1 MRIVAATAALAGV
14 LVAVAGSN
22 RSESTFFPLQASLHP
37 TRVEAPTTADLTEVV
52 QQYCVR
58 CHSER
63 RMTGNLSLE
72 SYEVGSAHEAAEIS
86 ERIAVKLRAG
96 MMPPA
101 GASRPAGDTLL
112 ALVESIERTIDSE
125 AADHPVAGRRVFQR
139 LNQTEYERA
148 VKQLLDVDV
157 DASKWL
163 PLDTRSA
170 NFDNIADVQIPS
182 ATTLDAYLSAAADI
196 SRLAVG
202 YPNVTQ
208 TTAAYKVP
216 RIGSQTDRLEGAP
229 RGTRGGIA
237 VRHHFPAD
245 GEYTFAMEFH
255 AGPVGELYGRT
266 APFDERIEVSI
277 DGVRVALMPI
287 DRWSTDADP
296 NGLIYT
302 TDPIPVSAGPHMVAT
317 AFIRTFEGPVND
329 NLGALGHSIADTQIG
344 QEYGINNE
352 THLRDLFITGPFRV
366 TGISQTP
373 SRERIF
379 TCRPLSESEAPQC
392 ARDILAR
399 LGTQGYRR
407 PLNDGDIASLLSF
420 YQMGAAEGGFENGIR
435 MGVQAV
441 LASPHFVFRMEE
453 LPQGAEPGRTYR
465 LSNADLATRLAFF
478 LWGSPPDQEL
488 IELSAEGAFSNDEV
502 LLEQA
507 RRMLQDP
514 RAEALST
521 RFATQWL
528 RLQDLEKLHP
538 DALEY
543 PNYDLEVAQDLLR
556 ETELFFH
563 SLIQEDR
570 SLFDLLRADYTF
582 VNERL
587 AEHYGF
593 RGITGSEFR
602 RITYPTEQRRGIFG
616 HGSVLTLTS
625 HPDRT
630 SPVLRGKWVMEVL
643 MGTPPPPPPPNVP
656 TLDESSEEATD
667 EGRMLTTRERMEIH
681 RANPTCSSCH
691 NLIDPI
697 GLAFEN
703 FDVTGTWRIRE
714 GGTPVEVSG
723 ELYDGTPLS
732 GPGDLREAL
741 LSRPIPLVRNF
752 TQNLMAYAI
761 GRRVEHFDMP
771 TVRAIS
777 ARAAEDDY
785 RISSFILGIVASDAF
800 RMQQASD
807 STTDALDA
815 GLPRH

>member
-1 MRIVAATAALAGV
+1 MRTIAATAAIASV
-14 LVAVAGSN
+14 LIAASVSD
-22 RSESTFFPLQASLHP
+22 RSD
-37 TRVEAPTTADLTEVV
+37 TRVPRDAAVHVASAEPSVIDLTDVV

-63 RMTGNLSLE
+63 RMTGNLTLE
-72 SYEVGSAHEAAEIS
+72 SYDVASAHESAEIS
-86 ERIAVKLRAG
+86 ERIIVKLRAG

-101 GASRPAGDTLL
+101 GANRPAGDTLQS
-112 ALVESIERTIDSE
+112 LVQTIERVVDE
-125 AADHPVAGRRVFQR
+125 NAARTPVPGQRVFQR
-139 LNQTEYERA
+139 LNQVEYERA
-148 VKQLLDVDV
+148 VEQLLDVRV
-157 DASKWL
+157 DASNWL

-182 ATTLDAYLSAAADI
+182 ATTLDAYLSAAAEI

-202 YPNVTQ
+202 YPNVTE
-208 TTAAYKVP
+208 TTAAYKIP

-237 VRHHFPAD
+237 VEHHFPAD

-266 APFDERIEVSI
+266 APFDEHIELSI
-277 DGVRVALMPI
+277 DGERVALLPI

-302 TDPIPVSAGPHMVAT
+302 TEQIPVSAGPHMVAAT
-317 AFIRTFEGPVND
+317 FIRTFEGPVND
-329 NLGALGHSIADTQIG
+329 NLGALEHSIADTQIG
-344 QEYGINNE
+344 QEYGITNE

-379 TCRPLSESEAPQC
+379 TCRPLSASEAPEC
-392 ARDILAR
+392 AREILVR

-407 PLNDGDIASLLSF
+407 PLSEVDVGSLLRF
-420 YQMGAAEGGFENGIR
+420 YEMGAEDGGFENGIR
-435 MGVQAV
+435 MGIQAI

-453 LPQGAEPGRTYR
+453 LPQGAEAGKVYR
-465 LSNADLATRLAFF
+465 LSDADLATRLAFF
-478 LWGSPPDQEL
+478 LWGSPPDREL
-488 IELSAEGAFSNDEV
+488 LQLVERGELADDEG
-502 LLEQA
+502 LLAQA

-514 RAEALST
+514 RAEALAT

-528 RLQDLEKLHP
+528 RLQDLEKMHP

-543 PNYDLEVAQDLLR
+543 PDYDLQVAQDLLR

-563 SLIQEDR
+563 SLIEEDR
-570 SLFDLLRADYTF
+570 SIFDLLTADYTF

-587 AEHYGF
+587 GRHYGF
-593 RGITGSEFR
+593 PGISGDGFR
-602 RITYPTEQRRGIFG
+602 RISYPDEHRRGIFG

-625 HPDRT
+625 HPNRT

-656 TLDESSEEATD
+656 TLDESTDEATD
-667 EGRMLTTRERMEIH
+667 DGRMLTTGERLAMH
-681 RANPTCSSCH
+681 RANPTCASCH
-691 NLIDPI
+691 SLIDPI

-714 GGTPVEVSG
+714 GGTPVAVSG

-732 GPGDLREAL
+732 GPADLRSAL
-741 LSRPIPLVRNF
+741 LSRPLPIVRNF
-752 TQNLMAYAI
+752 TQNLMAYAL
-761 GRRVEHFDMP
+761 GRRVEYFDMP
-771 TVRAIS
+771 SIRSITGE
-777 ARAAEDDY
+777 AAQQDY
-785 RISSFILGIVASDAF
+785 RMSALILGVVGSDAF
-800 RMQQASD
+800 RMQQATALSTDESD
-807 STTDALDA
+807 QS
-815 GLPRH
+815 PN